1 MYSSIKYLLVVPAIN
16 NSLVFARAEWLTPI
30 ATGFQSLSILSN
42 LGWELSSSLVDTPL
56 TSTLIESIDIAIPTD
71 NAITIM

>member
-1 MYSSIKYLLVVPAIN
+1 MVN
-16 NSLVFARAEWLTPI
+16 TI

-56 TSTLIESIDIAIPTD
+56 TSTLIENIDIAIPTD
-71 NAITIM
+71 NTNYSYVTVKS